1 MTQIWPTL
9 SDPAKAL
16 RDELFGR
23 LWSDGW
29 TPETQPAPHPAP
41 MENIDPPNQY
51 GSAEALHAGIGSD
64 AAAVALYDH
73 ENHIRAYEL
82 HGRDGPWLLTVQAYN
97 AYLTLCANSAFSP
110 A

>member
-1 MTQIWPTL
+1 MTDTWPTL

-16 RDELFGR
+16 RDELFSR
-23 LWSDGW
+23 LWIDGW
-29 TPETQPAPHPAP
+29 TLDTHPTP
-41 MENIDPPNQY
+41 TMENIDPPNLY
-51 GSAEALHAGIGSD
+51 GSAVDIHSSIGSD

-82 HGRDGPWLLTVQAYN
+82 HGRGGPWLLTVDAYN
-97 AYLTLCANSAFSP
+97 EYLTLCANSASSP